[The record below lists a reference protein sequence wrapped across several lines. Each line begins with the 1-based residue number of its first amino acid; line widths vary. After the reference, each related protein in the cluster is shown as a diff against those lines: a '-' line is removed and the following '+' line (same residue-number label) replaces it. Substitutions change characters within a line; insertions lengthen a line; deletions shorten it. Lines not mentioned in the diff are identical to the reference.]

1 MERSSRSAFDTAST
15 YFQNQAQPLGRT
27 PRPWNASSGRS
38 TARTVRSGANSGLRT
53 SRSSTRG
60 PVSRPSTSASSRK
73 SRPGTL
79 STILGTND
87 DQTIICAIGEARGVF
102 PLVGVALVNISLGDA
117 TLSQI
122 CDNQSYVKTIH
133 KLQMANPSRI
143 VFMSTACPPVRDNV
157 LFTLVNELIPDARV
171 ELLDRPAWSET
182 EGLEYIHKL
191 AFESDIDPIKVAVE
205 GKYYSVSSFAAAMK
219 YIEHTFTVTFAPH
232 SLRIRYR
239 PSEDTMMV
247 DISVLQ
253 SLEIVQNIR
262 NSKSKDCLFGVLNQT
277 LTSMGSRMLR
287 SNILQPPTQYETFI
301 APRYDAVEELTT
313 EEETFHGVRADI
325 EKVLTKMITLRRK
338 FTIAEVEEHLNHI
351 LKIKKFLESI
361 PPLHQALSECKSPL
375 LLKIRDICN
384 PGICE
389 PILRSIKTVIEEDVT
404 VMSSPLDMRNARTF
418 AVKAG
423 LNGMLDVAR
432 QTYKELTEE
441 IHVHVQEVERE
452 FGMQITL
459 KFDNGRKY
467 WLSLKSVERDA
478 SEITAVFINV
488 VRKKTGIECQTM
500 QLMKLNSRLS
510 DTSNEIV
517 ARSDAII
524 QDLIV
529 MLRGSA
535 AQLFRLCE
543 SVALLDMVASF
554 AHLSILRDYVR
565 PEFRGTFALKAA
577 RHPILDKILYEE
589 FVPNDYFASEQNCFQ
604 IVTGCNMAG
613 KSIYIKAAALLQIMA
628 QIGCFVPA
636 AYASFSLIHNIFARV
651 SLSDNLEG
659 NLSTF
664 SVEMRE
670 MAFIL
675 RNVDGKSLVIIDEL
689 GRGTGTRDGLAIA
702 IAMSEAL
709 IQSKA
714 FVWFATHFVDLV
726 HVLED
731 RPGVVSLHLASER
744 RMSDAGVPRLTML
757 YKAVQGTVDTT
768 EHYGI
773 ELARSLGF
781 PEEFTRRAEE
791 VASDIRR
798 RREQSRQSS
807 EARNV
812 LARRKLVLNLYETLK
827 QAAEHGDDAILPG
840 YLKRLQEE
848 FILRMN
854 ELSVS

>member
-1 MERSSRSAFDTAST
+1 MKRSSKSSLATAST
-15 YFQNQAQPLGRT
+15 YFQRHGEPQSGPSQQRK
-27 PRPWNASSGRS
+27 ASTGRS
-38 TARTVRSGANSGLRT
+38 TARTVRSVASTAPRT
-53 SRSSTRG
+53 SRSNTRG

-79 STILGTND
+79 STILGTNYD
-87 DQTIICAIGEARGVF
+87 DQTIICALGEARGVF
-102 PLVGVALVNISLGDA
+102 PLVGVALVNISLGEA

-143 VFMSTACPPVRDNV
+143 VFTATTCPPLKDNV
-157 LFTLVNELIPDARV
+157 LFTLVNELIPDARI
-171 ELLDRPAWSET
+171 ELLDRSAWSET
-182 EGLEYIHKL
+182 DGLEYIHNL
-191 AFESDIDPIKVAVE
+191 AFETDIDPIKVAVL
-205 GKYYSVSSFAAAMK
+205 GKYYSVSSFAA
-219 YIEHTFTVTFAPH
+219 
-232 SLRIRYR
+232 
-239 PSEDTMMV
+239 
-247 DISVLQ
+247 
-253 SLEIVQNIR
+253 SLEIVQNA
-262 NSKSKDCLFGVLNQT
+262 NKPKSKDCLFGVLNQT
-277 LTSMGSRMLR
+277 LTPMGSRMLR
-287 SNILQPPTQYETFI
+287 SNILQPPTKYDTFI
-301 APRYDAVEELTT
+301 APRYDAVEELTA
-313 EEETFHGVRADI
+313 EEETFQGVRAALKDFTDV
-325 EKVLTKMITLRRK
+325 EKMITLRRK
-338 FTIAEVEEHLNHI
+338 FTIAEVEEDLNRI
-351 LKIKKFLESI
+351 LMIKKFLESI
-361 PPLHQALSECKSPL
+361 TPLHQALSGCQSPL
-375 LLKIRDICN
+375 LLKIRDICE
-384 PGICE
+384 PTVSD
-389 PILRSIKTVIEEDVT
+389 PILQSIKAIIEEDVT

-423 LNGMLDVAR
+423 ISGMLDVAR

-441 IHVHVQEVERE
+441 IHLHVQDVEKE
-452 FGMQITL
+452 YGMPVTL

-467 WLSLKSVERDA
+467 WLLLKGLAGS
-478 SEITAVFINV
+478 SSQIPPVFINIV
-488 VRKKTGIECQTM
+488 GKKSGIECHTM

-529 MLRGSA
+529 LLRGSA

-543 SVALLDMVASF
+543 SVGLLDMVTSF

-577 RHPILDKILYEE
+577 RHPIMDKILYEE
-589 FVPNDYFASEQNCFQ
+589 YVPNDYYASEQNCFQ

-613 KSIYIKAAALLQIMA
+613 KSTYIKAAALLQIMA
-628 QIGCFVPA
+628 QVGSFVPA

-651 SLSDNLEG
+651 SLSDSLEA

-689 GRGTGTRDGLAIA
+689 GRGTSTRDGLAIA

-726 HVLED
+726 HVLGD

-744 RMSDAGVPRLTML
+744 RTSDEGVPQLAML
-757 YKAVQGTVDTT
+757 YKATQGTVDTT

-773 ELARSLGF
+773 ELARSIGF
-781 PEEFTRRAEE
+781 SEEFIRRAEE
-791 VASDIRR
+791 VARDIRR
-798 RREQSRQSS
+798 RREQNRQSS

-812 LARRKLVLNLYETLK
+812 LARRKLVLNLYETLQ
-827 QAAEHGDDAILPG
+827 QAAEHGDDAVLPG
-840 YLKRLQEE
+840 YLKSLQEE

-854 ELSVS
+854 ELSVSSST

>member
-1 MERSSRSAFDTAST
+1 MKRSSKSSLATAST
-15 YFQNQAQPLGRT
+15 YFQRQGE
-27 PRPWNASSGRS
+27 PRGGPSQQRKASTGRS
-38 TARTVRSGANSGLRT
+38 TARTVRSVASTAPRT
-53 SRSSTRG
+53 SRSNTRG

-79 STILGTND
+79 STILGTNYD
-87 DQTIICAIGEARGVF
+87 DQTIICALGEARGVF
-102 PLVGVALVNISLGDA
+102 PLVGVALVNISLGEA

-143 VFMSTACPPVRDNV
+143 VFTATACPPVKDNV
-157 LFTLVNELIPDARV
+157 LFTLVNELIPDARI
-171 ELLDRPAWSET
+171 ELLDRSAWSET
-182 EGLEYIHKL
+182 DGLEYIHNL
-191 AFESDIDPIKVAVE
+191 AFETDIDPIKVAVL
-205 GKYYSVSSFAAAMK
+205 GKYYSVSSFAA
-219 YIEHTFTVTFAPH
+219 
-232 SLRIRYR
+232 
-239 PSEDTMMV
+239 
-247 DISVLQ
+247 
-253 SLEIVQNIR
+253 SLEIVQNA
-262 NSKSKDCLFGVLNQT
+262 NKPKSKDCLFGVLNQT
-277 LTSMGSRMLR
+277 LTPMGSRMLR
-287 SNILQPPTQYETFI
+287 SNILQPPTKYDTFI
-301 APRYDAVEELTT
+301 APRYDAVEELTA
-313 EEETFHGVRADI
+313 EEETFQGVRAGWSFLGMTPYPITPGAHCDADCI
-325 EKVLTKMITLRRK
+325 LALKDFTDVEKMITLRRK
-338 FTIAEVEEHLNHI
+338 FTIAEVEEDLNRI
-351 LKIKKFLESI
+351 LMVKKFLESI
-361 PPLHQALSECKSPL
+361 PPLHQALSGCQSPL
-375 LLKIRDICN
+375 LLKIRDICE
-384 PGICE
+384 PTVSD
-389 PILRSIKTVIEEDVT
+389 PILQSIKTIIEEDVT

-423 LNGMLDVAR
+423 ISGMLDVAR

-441 IHVHVQEVERE
+441 IHLHVQDVEKE
-452 FGMQITL
+452 YGTPVTL

-467 WLSLKSVERDA
+467 WLLLKGLAGS
-478 SEITAVFINV
+478 SSQIPPVFINV
-488 VRKKTGIECQTM
+488 VEKKTGIECHTM

-529 MLRGSA
+529 LLRGSA

-543 SVALLDMVASF
+543 SVGLLDMVTSF

-577 RHPILDKILYEE
+577 RHPIMDKILYEE
-589 FVPNDYFASEQNCFQ
+589 YVPNDYYASEQNCFQ

-613 KSIYIKAAALLQIMA
+613 KSTYIKAAALLQIMA
-628 QIGCFVPA
+628 QVGSFVPA
-636 AYASFSLIHNIFARV
+636 AYASFSLINNIFARV
-651 SLSDNLEG
+651 SLSDSLEA

-689 GRGTGTRDGLAIA
+689 GRGTSTRDGLAIA

-726 HVLED
+726 HVLGD

-744 RMSDAGVPRLTML
+744 RTSDEGVPQLAML
-757 YKAVQGTVDTT
+757 YKATQGTVDTT

-773 ELARSLGF
+773 ELARSIGF
-781 PEEFTRRAEE
+781 SEEFTRRAEE

-798 RREQSRQSS
+798 RREQNRQSS

-812 LARRKLVLNLYETLK
+812 LARRKLVLNLYETLQ
-827 QAAEHGDDAILPG
+827 QAAEHGDDAVLPG
-840 YLKRLQEE
+840 YLKSLQEE

-854 ELSVS
+854 ELSVSSST